1 MKEKT
6 WSLVDS
12 FFDSYNLVDHHI
24 KSYNDFVDNRIQKI
38 IDISEPIELED
49 EDGTKIRLQTGK
61 LRIEKP
67 FTREADG
74 SNREIFPT
82 EARLR
87 NLNYSAHMYLEM
99 RLKRDDE
106 DEVPPFEEVYI
117 GELPLML
124 KSNICH
130 LHGLNKEELLEKE
143 EDPQDPGGY
152 FIVNGSE
159 RAVVTMEE
167 IAPNKIILEQKPEE
181 VEDRHAKAIV
191 TSIRS
196 GFRARITLEYKK
208 PRKSGVF
215 LRISFP
221 YVPGEIPL
229 VILLRALGLSTD
241 EQIITK
247 ISDDFDFQMCIADDI
262 QVSNDD
268 LNTDSAEMAE
278 MSKEEREEYLRVAA
292 IRYIGNRVAKGMT
305 EEYRIKRAEDVI
317 DKYLLPHMGT
327 ESENREAKAIYLA
340 EMTEML
346 LQVIEGQRKPH
357 DKDHYTNKRLR
368 VSGDLMEDLF
378 RVAFTSLTRDMS
390 YQLERSLSRG
400 KELSIKQAV
409 RSDVLTENIK
419 HAIATGNWVGGR
431 AGVSQLL
438 DRVSY
443 MATLSHL
450 RRVVSPLTRSQP
462 HFEARDLHPT
472 QFGKICPNETPE
484 GPNCG
489 LVKNLALMCK
499 ISEGFDKDDVVNIIK
514 TMDYLDESETSEGIK
529 TKIYINGELIGSCY
543 RPEEFTVEMRNKRRA
558 GEISNEMNIT
568 YYEDNHEIYIFT
580 DPGRARRPLIL
591 VENGESKLTSDILE
605 SVESGDIKWDE
616 LFELG
621 VLEYLDAEEEEN
633 SFIAMDEDHLTP
645 EHTHLEI
652 DPSTMLGICAGII
665 PFSDHNSSPRNTM
678 EAGMTKQA
686 LGLYVSN
693 YAFRTDTRAHL
704 LHHPQ
709 VPMVKTRI
717 IDATN
722 YDKRPSGQN
731 LVVALMS
738 YEGYNMED
746 AMILNKSSLER
757 GMGRSSF
764 FRSYEASERRY
775 PGGQVDK
782 FEVPEKGVKGY
793 RSEDAYEHLDPA
805 DGIVSPEKRVE
816 SGDVLIGKTSPPRFL
831 EEIDEFGT
839 VGEKR
844 RESSVTVRHGEK
856 GIVDAVLL
864 SETVEGNKLTK
875 IRVREC
881 RQPQFGDK
889 FASRHGQKGVVGLIL
904 SQDDIPFTEDG
915 VVPDII
921 VNPHA
926 IPSRMSVGQVLE
938 MVAGKAG
945 CLEGHRVDGTPFQT
959 NITDEFDPDN
969 DKEYNTVEDLIKD
982 QLFKNGFE
990 TAGCESL
997 YNGVTGERIEAEIFV
1012 GVAYYQKLHH
1022 MTTDKVYA
1030 RSTGPVQVLTRQ
1042 PTEGRA
1048 REGGL
1053 RFGEMERD
1061 CLIAHG
1067 ASLSL
1072 LERLLYESDKYEAVV
1087 CNDCGMLAVKEKGT
1101 NETHCPICGDSETF
1115 PIEIS
1120 YAYKLLLD
1128 ELKSL
1133 CMFPKLVLGDKA

>member
-1 MKEKT
+1 MTEKT
-6 WSLVDS
+6 WDLVDS
-12 FFDSYNLVDHHI
+12 FFEEYDLVDHHI
-24 KSYNDFVDNRIQKI
+24 KSYNDFINKRIQEI
-38 IDISEPIELED
+38 IEFTDEISLEN
-49 EDGTKIRLQTGK
+49 GKYKVRTGQVT
-61 LRIEKP
+61 IEKP
-67 FTREADG
+67 FTKEADG
-74 SNREIFPT
+74 SKTDIFPT

-99 RLKRDDE
+99 ALDQE
-106 DEVPPFEEVYI
+106 GEPESEFEKVYI
-117 GELPLML
+117 GELPVML

-130 LHGLNKEELLEKE
+130 LDGLDEEQLVSEG

-167 IAPNKIILEQKPEE
+167 IAPNKIILERMDNA
-181 VEDRHAKAIV
+181 EDRHAKAIV
-191 TSIRS
+191 TSIKS

-241 EQIITK
+241 QEIITA
-247 ISDDFDFQMCIADDI
+247 ISNDSNFQMMIADDI
-262 QVSNDD
+262 QVSNTS
-268 LNTDSAEMAE
+268 LNIDNEE
-278 MSKEEREEYLRVAA
+278 LEGMSPEERGEYYRLAA
-292 IRYIGNRVAKGMT
+292 VKYIGNRVAKGMT

-317 DKYLLPHMGT
+317 DRYLLPHMGVD
-327 ESENREAKAIYLA
+327 EEKRNDKAIYLA

-346 LQVIEGQRKPH
+346 LQVIDEQREPH

-390 YQLERSLSRG
+390 YQLERSISRG

-438 DRVSY
+438 DRTSY
-443 MATLSHL
+443 MGTLSHL

-499 ISEGFDKDDVVNIIK
+499 ISEGGGTDKTIETI
-514 TMDYLDESETSEGIK
+514 ESMGALNGNLEGAK
-529 TKIYINGELIGSCY
+529 VYINGELIDYCEN
-543 RPEEFTVEMRNKRRA
+543 PEEFAVNIREKRRA
-558 GEISNEMNIT
+558 GDISSEVNIT
-568 YYEDNHEIYIFT
+568 YYEDTNEVYIFD
-580 DPGRARRPLIL
+580 DPGRARRPVIIVKEGVPLL
-591 VENGESKLTSDILE
+591 SENHLKQVSK
-605 SVESGDIKWDE
+605 GDLKWDD
-616 LFELG
+616 LIKMGLI
-621 VLEYLDAEEEEN
+621 EYLDAEEEEN
-633 SFIAMDEDHLTP
+633 TYIAMTLDDLNED
-645 EHTHLEI
+645 HTHLEI
-652 DPSTMLGICAGII
+652 DPATMLGICAGII

-678 EAGMTKQA
+678 ESGMTKQA

-693 YAFRTDTRAHL
+693 YGLRTDTRAHL

-709 VPMVKTRI
+709 KPIVKTRI
-717 IDATN
+717 IDSTH
-722 YDKRPSGQN
+722 YDERPSGQN
-731 LVVALMS
+731 FVVALMS

-746 AMILNKSSLER
+746 AMVLNKSSLER
-757 GMGRSSF
+757 GLGRSSF
-764 FRSYEASERRY
+764 FRSYDTSEKKY
-775 PGGQVDK
+775 PGGQEDK
-782 FEVPEKGVKGY
+782 FEIPSKSVKGY
-793 RSEDAYEHLDPA
+793 RSDEAYRNLD
-805 DGIVSPEKRVE
+805 DSGIVNPESKVV

-831 EEIDEFGT
+831 EEIDEFGASS
-839 VGEKR
+839 EKR
-844 RESSVTVRHGEK
+844 RETSVTVRHGEE

-864 SETVEGNKLTK
+864 TETVEGSRLAK
-875 IRVREC
+875 IRVRDT
-881 RQPQFGDK
+881 RQPEFGDK

-904 SQDDIPFTEDG
+904 SQEDIPFTEDG

-945 CLEGHRVDGTPFQT
+945 CLKGERIDGTPFNSEIEKDIKQT
-959 NITDEFDPDN
+959 LLD
-969 DKEYNTVEDLIKD
+969 Y
-982 QLFKNGFE
+982 GFE
-990 TAGCESL
+990 SAGCESL
-997 YNGVTGERIEAEIFV
+997 YSGVTGERIEAEIFI
-1012 GVAYYQKLHH
+1012 GVAFYQKLHH
-1022 MTTDKVYA
+1022 MTSDKVYA
-1030 RSTGPVQVLTRQ
+1030 RSRGPVQVLTRQ

-1067 ASLSL
+1067 AALAL
-1072 LERLLYESDKYEAVV
+1072 KERLLDESDIFEAIV
-1087 CNDCGMLAVKEKGT
+1087 CSNCGMLAVYDKMRDKVY
-1101 NETHCPICGDSETF
+1101 CPICGDSETY

-1120 YAYKLLLD
+1120 YAFKLLLD

-1133 CMFPKLVLGDKA
+1133 CIFPKLVLKDKV